1 MSKTLK
7 GVVESGRNVVES
19 GASTLSDLVDEARS
33 RIEDLPPLA
42 RPRKRRARRRWGS
55 ILVLGLL
62 AVPLWGSPNAA
73 GKNRQILSTRRA
85 CGGAESPLPQRV
97 QLRLM
102 TSTAMSSSAS

>member
-7 GVVESGRNVVES
+7 SVVESGRNVVES
-19 GASTLSDLVDEARS
+19 GASTISDLVDEARS

-62 AVPLWGSPNAA
+62 AVVLMGVAQRSKQQSADPVDQTSV
-73 GKNRQILSTRRA
+73 RR
-85 CGGAESPLPQRV
+85 R
-97 QLRLM
+97 
-102 TSTAMSSSAS
+102 

>member
-62 AVPLWGSPNAA
+62 AVALMGVAQRS
-73 GKNRQILSTRRA
+73 RQKSADPVDQTSVRR
-85 CGGAESPLPQRV
+85 R
-97 QLRLM
+97 
-102 TSTAMSSSAS
+102 

>member
-1 MSKTLK
+1 MSNTLK
-7 GVVESGRNVVES
+7 SVVETGRNVVES

-62 AVPLWGSPNAA
+62 AVVLMGVAQRSKQQAA
-73 GKNRQILSTRRA
+73 DPVDQTSVRR
-85 CGGAESPLPQRV
+85 R
-97 QLRLM
+97 
-102 TSTAMSSSAS
+102 

>member
-1 MSKTLK
+1 MPSTLK
-7 GVVESGRNVVES
+7 SVVETGRNVVES

-62 AVPLWGSPNAA
+62 AVVLMGVAQRSKQQSADPVDQTSV
-73 GKNRQILSTRRA
+73 RR
-85 CGGAESPLPQRV
+85 R
-97 QLRLM
+97 
-102 TSTAMSSSAS
+102 

>member
-62 AVPLWGSPNAA
+62 AVALMGVAQRS
-73 GKNRQILSTRRA
+73 RQQSADPVDQTSVRR
-85 CGGAESPLPQRV
+85 R
-97 QLRLM
+97 
-102 TSTAMSSSAS
+102 